1 MILSNVTLPSLTL
14 SASSNVFYI
23 PEVVFLIVAGGGG
36 GGAGNTGF
44 EGGGGGGAGGV
55 TSGYFNVSTDST
67 TATITVG
74 QGGIKGV
81 FGVTT
86 ATAGSSSSLTY
97 NSNTYLS
104 TGGGAGLVGAYPI
117 GGIGGTSG
125 NGFLPGVQTYN
136 STYGGTGGGA
146 SANGYPNPG
155 PAPNNAQGGPGIYY
169 TRFTLWG
176 TDSTNSIIP
185 SVGKGYFGGGGGA
198 SAYNVFS
205 IIGPGGIGGGGV
217 GTYIT
222 SGGDGLAN
230 TGGGGGGGGTGVPGG
245 NGAAG
250 IVILSYPDS
259 YPAAAST
266 TGSPTITV
274 TNGFRYYAFTSS
286 GSITF

>member
-36 GGAGNTGF
+36 GGAGDASY
-44 EGGGGGGAGGV
+44 EAGGGGGAGGV
-55 TSGYFNVSTDST
+55 TSGYFNVSTAST

-74 QGGIKGV
+74 QGGTRGV
-81 FGVTT
+81 INGT
-86 ATAGSSSSLTY
+86 AATVGSSSSLTY
-97 NSNTYLS
+97 NSTTYLS
-104 TGGGAGLVGAYPI
+104 TGGGAGQVAGYPVG
-117 GGIGGTSG
+117 GTGGTSG
-125 NGFLPGVQTYN
+125 NGFLPGAQTYN
-136 STYGGTGGGA
+136 STWGGTGGGA
-146 SANGYPNPG
+146 SANGYGNPAG
-155 PAPNNAQGGPGIYY
+155 SPAGGGGPGIYY
-169 TRFTLWG
+169 PRFTLWG

-198 SAYNVFS
+198 SSYAQYNL
-205 IIGPGGIGGGGV
+205 IGPGGVGGGGV

-230 TGGGGGGGGTGVPGG
+230 TGGGGGGGSSGISGG
-245 NGAAG
+245 AGAAG

-266 TGSPTITV
+266 TGSPTIT
-274 TNGFRYYAFTSS
+274 TANGFRYYAFTSS

>member
-36 GGAGNTGF
+36 GGAGSASL
-44 EGGGGGGAGGV
+44 EAGGGGGAGGV
-55 TSGYFNVSTDST
+55 TSGYFNVSTAST
-67 TATITVG
+67 TATITIG

-81 FGVTT
+81 YDGTA

-97 NSNTYLS
+97 NSTTYLS
-104 TGGGAGLVGAYPI
+104 NGGGAGQVGGYPV
-117 GGIGGTSG
+117 GGVGGTSG
-125 NGFLPGVQTYN
+125 NGFLPGKQTYN

-155 PAPNNAQGGPGIYY
+155 APPNSARGGPGIYY
-169 TRFTLWG
+169 NKFALWG

-198 SAYNVFS
+198 SSYNIYQ
-205 IIGPGGIGGGGV
+205 IIGPGGTGGGGA

-230 TGGGGGGGGTGVPGG
+230 TGGGGGGGSNNVSGG
-245 NGAAG
+245 GGAAG
-250 IVILSYPDS
+250 IVIVSYPDS